1 MSKETQAPAP
11 QKLWLNYLLATG
23 AWLACAALC
32 LALTIALE
40 QFPAAYEILFPAVIL
55 LLFGNIFV
63 FLFITSRWGKDTRKL
78 FSAVSRVCIGETL
91 ILLGLYCLGRFG
103 FGM

>member
-1 MSKETQAPAP
+1 MNQETKPISP
-11 QKLWLNYLLATG
+11 PKLWLNYLLATTG
-23 AWLACAALC
+23 WLVCAALC

-40 QFPAAYEILFPAVIL
+40 QFPNAYEILFPAVLL

-78 FSAVSRVCIGETL
+78 SGAVSRVCIGETL
-91 ILLGLYCLGRFG
+91 LLIGLYCLGRFG